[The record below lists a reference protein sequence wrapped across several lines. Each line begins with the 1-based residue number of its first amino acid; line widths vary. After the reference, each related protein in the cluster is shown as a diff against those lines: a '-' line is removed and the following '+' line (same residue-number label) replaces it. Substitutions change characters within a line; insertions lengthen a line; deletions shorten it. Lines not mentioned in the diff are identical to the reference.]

1 MTLPTPPR
9 AGDLR
14 VEAEKFANDWTNTVR
29 AVVGAHVPPF
39 VPVAKDTAVRAAV
52 VVRQSGNDGIV
63 LTVDSVPVLTLDASA
78 HCIWDHRG
86 SYLAV
91 AESKFK
97 VSAVGL
103 ASEPL
108 FRYEFCRTP
117 NRSPMA
123 HLHVHA
129 HRDAVTF
136 VMTRCGGASKR
147 GRRRLLDYDRG
158 TKGNLPVMAHL
169 HFPLGGSRFR
179 PCLEDVLQMLTDE
192 IGIDCLEGVDQALAD
207 GREQWR
213 RMQIAASVRDSP
225 RTVVQMLETLGYS
238 VTPPQGGHPPDR
250 PEQLRSI

>member
-169 HFPLGGSRFR
+169 HFRS
-179 PCLEDVLQMLTDE
+179 
-192 IGIDCLEGVDQALAD
+192 AA
-207 GREQWR
+207 
-213 RMQIAASVRDSP
+213 AASGRAWKTSCRCSP
-225 RTVVQMLETLGYS
+225 TRSALTASRVSIRRWQTAENSGAACRS
-238 VTPPQGGHPPDR
+238 R
-250 PEQLRSI
+250 PAFGTAPAQLCRCWRLWAIR